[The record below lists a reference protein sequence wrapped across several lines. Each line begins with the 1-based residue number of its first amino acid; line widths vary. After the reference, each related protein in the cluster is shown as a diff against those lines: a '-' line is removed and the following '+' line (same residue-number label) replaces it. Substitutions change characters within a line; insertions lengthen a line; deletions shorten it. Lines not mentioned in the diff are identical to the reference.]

1 MPHAIM
7 VPQGSSLEALPN
19 ELLDEIISNL
29 SYPPPSLAKLHQPP
43 SRNIV
48 KSGIRDLKNLSCT
61 SSRLLEVTRPRLFT
75 HVCIDL
81 RDVDEFLSFISATSL
96 ARHVSSAVIKGRHPS
111 DDREDP
117 FWWRRVL
124 SYVDPQR
131 ITIIAPPSFIGKM
144 TGAQVSEEHSWAFQA
159 PLQILQL
166 EQDTRSFDP
175 PPLTHLEKR
184 STLLEARSWS
194 SLLFNES
201 SSLKAYN
208 HYEYFLFKVP
218 SLFSTWGSLEYVRP
232 RPQRLISSPALSKL
246 TSFRYT
252 AVFPFYNHV
261 KLVLNAVE
269 LMENLRSLSV
279 QLAPC
284 EGDKATELEQRGS
297 MDPSDPW
304 MEITTGYSLIGH
316 SVSGM
321 GNRGSLAEFCAC
333 DYALDPLRTELS
345 PILEDIL
352 GDSEWAHDGQG
363 TWTKKS
369 ICSAACAPATVEAI
383 VRTAV
388 A

>member
-7 VPQGSSLEALPN
+7 VSQGSSLEALPN

-29 SYPPPSLAKLHQPP
+29 SCPPPSLAKLHQPP
-43 SRNIV
+43 DTNIV
-48 KSGIRDLKNLSCT
+48 KSSTRDLKNLSRT

-75 HVCIDL
+75 HVCCDLQDIDEL
-81 RDVDEFLSFISATSL
+81 LSFLSASSL
-96 ARHVSSAVIKGRHPS
+96 TQHVTSAVVKVQPSS

-117 FWWRRVL
+117 FWWRRAL
-124 SYVDPQR
+124 FYLDPQR
-131 ITIIAPPSFIGKM
+131 ITVIAPPSFIGKM
-144 TGAQVSEEHSWAFQA
+144 MGAQIFEGHSWAFEA

-166 EQDTRSFDP
+166 EQGTRSFDSP
-175 PPLTHLEKR
+175 PRSHPGKC

-208 HYEYFLFKVP
+208 HYEYFLFQVP
-218 SLFSTWGSLEYVRP
+218 SFFSTWGSLAYDKP
-232 RPQRLISSPALSKL
+232 RPQKLTSSPALSRL

-304 MEITTGYSLIGH
+304 MEIATGYSLIGH
-316 SVSGM
+316 SVSDLGSK
-321 GNRGSLAEFCAC
+321 GSLTEFCAR
-333 DYALDPLRTELS
+333 DYALGPLRAELS

-352 GDSEWAHDGQG
+352 GRSEWAHDGQG
-363 TWTKKS
+363 IWTKKT
-369 ICSAACAPATVEAI
+369 IYPAACTPTAVESI
-383 VRTAV
+383 VQTAV